1 MFNARPIRFAAV
13 LLPAAALVGCAQ
25 TPFGPTV
32 QVMPGPHKSFE
43 AFASDG
49 QYCKSYSQSQVAGQA
64 QAVNNQAVGGA
75 LLATAL
81 GAGLGA
87 ALGGGNGAAIGAAS
101 GAGLGTGVS
110 ADASA
115 NAQAGIQAQYDNA
128 YAQCMYT
135 KGNQVAGWEPPP
147 GLVQDYGAPRVAQ
160 ERSPLVRSVQGEL
173 IRLGYLSGGADGVA
187 GGRTVA
193 AIRSFEQHDG
203 LPVDGAASNH
213 LLAALQSTPS
223 MASAAPSSA
232 QASSSG
238 WVQPTASA
246 SSSAPAASPSSAWV
260 SPVSTKTQ

>member
-1 MFNARPIRFAAV
+1 MPLYCFPLPV
-13 LLPAAALVGCAQ
+13 LAGCAQ

-101 GAGLGTGVS
+101 AAGLGTGVS

-135 KGNQVAGWEPPP
+135 KGNQVGRLGAAARRDAGLRRAGAGVASAEPAGPLRAGRADP
-147 GLVQDYGAPRVAQ
+147 AGLFVWRGGWRGGRPDRGRD
-160 ERSPLVRSVQGEL
+160 PLV
-173 IRLGYLSGGADGVA
+173 
-187 GGRTVA
+187 
-193 AIRSFEQHDG
+193 
-203 LPVDGAASNH
+203 
-213 LLAALQSTPS
+213 
-223 MASAAPSSA
+223 
-232 QASSSG
+232 
-238 WVQPTASA
+238 
-246 SSSAPAASPSSAWV
+246 
-260 SPVSTKTQ
+260 